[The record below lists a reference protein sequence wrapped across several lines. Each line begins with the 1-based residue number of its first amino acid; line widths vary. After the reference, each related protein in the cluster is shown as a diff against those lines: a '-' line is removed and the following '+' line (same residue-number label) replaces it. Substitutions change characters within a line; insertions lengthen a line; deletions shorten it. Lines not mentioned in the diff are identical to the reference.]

1 MKIKILLCILLVLF
15 GSGYVSA
22 QWAASGNHIYNTN
35 SGNVGVGN
43 NAPATLLHV
52 AKNMTEPTITV
63 QNLGGT
69 GGATY
74 TMMDNNS
81 GANWKFKA
89 TLSGG
94 FKIRDQANTLDVI
107 VIEPNSFA
115 NAIYIKSTD
124 NIGIGTS
131 TPHAS
136 AALEISSTSKGFL
149 PPRMTVAEIEAIA
162 SPANGLIVFCTT
174 DNKYYGYLSATGTWQ
189 EISFGN
195 SGINS
200 GFTCG
205 TSITRNHVA
214 GNVAPVSKI
223 TAYNTVLSN
232 LSGAYKCW
240 ITSNLGA
247 TIEAASAIDAT
258 ELAAGWYWQFNRQ
271 QGFKHDG
278 TTRTPNSAWNTSIN
292 EYMDWHSSN
301 DPCVILIG
309 PGWRIPTYGEWY
321 NVDMNGGWDNYT
333 EAYSSVIKLH
343 AAGQL
348 ASTNGNLTNR
358 GSAGYYWTSTY
369 SDQIYS
375 WYLYISNSAGS
386 LSTDLKTSGKT
397 VRCIKD

>member
-1 MKIKILLCILLVLF
+1 MKIKTLLCILVVLSVTGHVF
-15 GSGYVSA
+15 A
-22 QWAASGNHIYNTN
+22 QWSVNGNHIYNSN
-35 SGNVGVGN
+35 PGNVGIGTN
-43 NAPATLLHV
+43 SPATLLH
-52 AKNMTEPTITV
+52 AARNMTEPNITV

-69 GGATY
+69 GGATF
-74 TMMDNNS
+74 TMIDNAS

-94 FKIRDQANTLDVI
+94 FKIRDHANSLDVI

-115 NAIYIKSTD
+115 NAIYIKNTD

-131 TPHAS
+131 NPHAS
-136 AALEISSTSKGFL
+136 AALDISSTSKGFL
-149 PPRMTVAEIEAIA
+149 PPRMTVTEIEAIA

-174 DNKYYGYLSATGTWQ
+174 DNKYYGYLSASSTWQ

-205 TSITRNHVA
+205 ASVVRNHVA

-247 TIEAASAIDAT
+247 TIEAASATDAS

-278 TTRTPNSAWNTSIN
+278 TTRTPNTAWNTSII
-292 EYMDWHSSN
+292 EYMNWHSSN
-301 DPCVILIG
+301 DPCLILIG
-309 PGWRIPTYGEWY
+309 PGWRIPTYAEWY
-321 NVDMNGGWDNYT
+321 NVDLNGGWDNYS
-333 EAYSSVIKLH
+333 EAYSSVVKLH

-348 ASTNGNLTNR
+348 ASSDGNLTNR

-369 SDQIYS
+369 SDQSYS
-375 WYLYISNSAGS
+375 WYLFFSNIACS
-386 LSTDLKTSGKT
+386 LSSELKTSGKP